1 MSGGRE
7 ITYLAKTNI
16 GFKAR
21 EEQEEILILEWSLFK

>member
-7 ITYLAKTNI
+7 VTYLVKINA

-21 EEQEEILILEWSLFK
+21 EEQEEILILE